1 MNSFEVKNYTVWVCI
16 IGCVGSAA
24 MLVNSIYPNNT
35 NAMLSAAVG
44 TGLAVLFVALS
55 LEMLVVNLSRS
66 ILDQK
71 TKENDEL
78 LAVVLSRAVYKTIA
92 EEKAKE
98 NKN

>member
-1 MNSFEVKNYTVWVCI
+1 
-16 IGCVGSAA
+16 

-35 NAMLSAAVG
+35 NAMISAAIG

-55 LEMLVVNLSRS
+55 LEILVVNLSRS

-78 LAVVLSRAVYKTIA
+78 LAVVISRAIYKTIA

-98 NKN
+98 KKD